1 MRFGMK
7 VNASSTSL
15 RAAATERTR
24 LDLMRGGLG
33 LGQDRNAAQSWT
45 TAYAAAGKA
54 GAGKPIL

>member
-1 MRFGMK
+1 MK